1 MASSNLAQE
10 IAAHLA
16 SKSLSPSPTWL
27 TNTFLPTIRPT
38 TPLPALKQTAL
49 FRLLA
54 SDITQTLQ
62 RTPTSVFPADIH
74 NATIRERRLAGPI
87 AVQVLDIEDIG
98 RSRWSQVEALEA
110 AERGETTKGR
120 EIIRAVPAEDG
131 GEGGDVDAEAA
142 GGGGPHKLVLQ
153 DAQGMRVFG
162 VELVG
167 VEGVG
172 VGMNIGAK
180 MVLRDVLVARGV
192 VLLEPRSVRVEG
204 GKIEGLHKAW
214 REGRK
219 ERLKT
224 AAGITER
231 G

>member
-1 MASSNLAQE
+1 MASTNLAQE
-10 IAAHLA
+10 ITTHL
-16 SKSLSPSPTWL
+16 LSRGLHPSPTWL
-27 TNTFLPTIRPT
+27 TTTFLPTIRPT

-62 RTPTSVFPADIH
+62 RTPSSVFPPDIH

-98 RSRWSQVEALEA
+98 RSRWSQAEALEA

-131 GEGGDVDAEAA
+131 GEGPDADADVA
-142 GGGGPHKLVLQ
+142 GSGGPHKLVLQ
-153 DAQGMRVFG
+153 DAQGVRVFG
-162 VELVG
+162 IELTA

-180 MVLRDVLVARGV
+180 IVLRDVLVARGV
-192 VLLEPRSVRVEG
+192 VLLEPGSVKVEG
-204 GKIEGLHKAW
+204 GKIEGAHKAW
-214 REGRK
+214 KEGRK
-219 ERLKT
+219 ERLKS